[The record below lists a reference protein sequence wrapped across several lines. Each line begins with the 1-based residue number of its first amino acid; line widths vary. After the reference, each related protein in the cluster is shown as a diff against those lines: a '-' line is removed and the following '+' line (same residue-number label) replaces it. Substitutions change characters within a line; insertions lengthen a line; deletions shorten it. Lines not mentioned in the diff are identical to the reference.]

1 MKTDKTKNEE
11 RELYTHT
18 TIVSE
23 EDINCE
29 VEGFKL
35 YVAEINIGGGE
46 IYRICSDNAN
56 SFIYELVDLVDEE
69 PIDVEMYSVE
79 VNR

>member
-1 MKTDKTKNEE
+1 MNTYKIKNEKGE
-11 RELYTHT
+11 TYTST
-18 TIVSE
+18 SLISKE
-23 EDINCE
+23 EIHCE
-29 VEGFKL
+29 VQNFKL
-35 YVAEINIGGGE
+35 YVAEINIGDGE